1 MLSEAEIQSLLGK
14 TPAGPVTVVDPQ
26 ENGKQKIEPQSTSEG
41 KVCEVELWNET
52 AMSPPRVKSEVPGSK
67 DPTWVTTDVHLNGK
81 YEEHVDGED
90 KWNSIS
96 VDKHGGDITSDT
108 RGDTRGSTRGDTKG
122 STRGDSRGSTRGDT
136 RGSTRGDTR
145 GSTRGDTR
153 GDPEERHS
161 SGTAE
166 VTHSQRPSSKKKSRK
181 KSAHKKRNSKESLKE
196 PVLITV
202 EDEDRIKFFNN
213 SEEVPPPPLS
223 AGSQNRDMDDCSE
236 YTTQEDHYHGDYH
249 GNQHYS
255 NSLKGDFV
263 DDVPDTEVVMGSEID
278 LVRHRSMLLG
288 TDMADW
294 SADQVLAYESQL
306 ALNTST
312 GLVDD
317 MEGKRRLFFTIV
329 RDYYYC

>member
-1 MLSEAEIQSLLGK
+1 MFLEAESLFYYARIGRADPKMLSEAEIQSLLGR

-26 ENGKQKIEPQSTSEG
+26 ENGKQKIEPHSTSEG
-41 KVCEVELWNET
+41 KVCGVELWNET
-52 AMSPPRVKSEVPGSK
+52 TMSPTGVKSEVPGSK
-67 DPTWVTTDVHLNGK
+67 DPTWVTTDVHLNER
-81 YEEHVDGED
+81 YDEHVDGGN
-90 KWNSIS
+90 KWNSTS
-96 VDKHGGDITSDT
+96 VPKPGDGITSDT
-108 RGDTRGSTRGDTKG
+108 RGDTRGSTRGDT
-122 STRGDSRGSTRGDT
+122 RGNTRGDT

-145 GSTRGDTR
+145 GSSK

-161 SGTAE
+161 TGTVE
-166 VTHSQRPSSKKKSRK
+166 VTRGQRPSSKKKSRK

-202 EDEDRIKFFNN
+202 EDEDRIKFFDN

-223 AGSQNRDMDDCSE
+223 ASSQNRDMDNYSE
-236 YTTQEDHYHGDYH
+236 YPTQEDHHHGDYH

-255 NSLKGDFV
+255 DSLKGYFV

-306 ALNTST
+306 ALNMST
-312 GLVDD
+312 GVIEDV
-317 MEGKRRLFFTIV
+317 EG
-329 RDYYYC
+329 